1 MSSFISRWFSNA
13 QPQTAAALLPG
24 NRFFVRRINVE
35 SATAQEQV
43 SLGLEAI
50 SPFPLEQ
57 MLVGHVLSADGT
69 QALAYAAHRRRFT
82 PEESFAWPD
91 DCQVIPEFVAL
102 CGIRPNGAGIIV
114 HQGDE
119 RLIALAWGEG
129 DTLPAAIVVAEIVDS
144 DQASI
149 VREAAARADLPADTA
164 VTAISGALFGET
176 IEGQL
181 SLKAEGNAPML
192 ISKKALDAA
201 DIRDRDFLA
210 QRRKKESTNM
220 LIWNATRLGLATLV
234 VSFILE
240 LVAMGI
246 SLRSNKLQARNESQ
260 QPLVADIEAAQA
272 ISARIIDLG
281 VKRPLSLEMLAL
293 ANEHRPSTL
302 DFQRITCK
310 NNTLLEVEAR
320 TTNAGDIGI
329 FEHALSG
336 LPEVASAASR
346 DIRARE
352 SSASFTIAITFKPE
366 VLRKSAATPKQ

>member
-1 MSSFISRWFSNA
+1 MSSFISRWISNA

-24 NRFFVRRINVE
+24 NRFFVRRLNVE
-35 SATAQEQV
+35 SATAEEQV
-43 SLGLEAI
+43 NLGLEAI

-119 RLIALAWGEG
+119 RLTALAWGEG
-129 DTLPAAIVVAEIVDS
+129 DTLPAAIVVAEIADS

-149 VREAAARADLPADTA
+149 AREAAARADLPADTA
-164 VTAISGALFGET
+164 VTSISGALLGET

-201 DIRDRDFLA
+201 DIRDSDFLA

-220 LIWNATRLGLATLV
+220 LIWNATRL
-234 VSFILE
+234 
-240 LVAMGI
+240 
-246 SLRSNKLQARNESQ
+246 
-260 QPLVADIEAAQA
+260 
-272 ISARIIDLG
+272 
-281 VKRPLSLEMLAL
+281 
-293 ANEHRPSTL
+293 
-302 DFQRITCK
+302 
-310 NNTLLEVEAR
+310 
-320 TTNAGDIGI
+320 
-329 FEHALSG
+329 
-336 LPEVASAASR
+336 
-346 DIRARE
+346 
-352 SSASFTIAITFKPE
+352 
-366 VLRKSAATPKQ
+366 